1 MKRFSLLVTLTA
13 LLAIVCNTVVAESNT
28 ASAYKYE
35 SFKGDKSATR
45 IYTLNNGLKVY
56 MSVNKEQPR
65 LQTMIAVKVGSKND
79 PAETT
84 GLAHY
89 FEHLMFKGTDKF
101 GTQNYEA
108 EKPLLDEIERLFE
121 VYRVTTDEAERKALY
136 AKIDSVSQEA
146 SKYAIP
152 NEYDKLMQAIG
163 ASGTNAWTSF
173 DETNYVEDIPS
184 NQIENWAKIQAE
196 RFANATIRGFHTELE
211 TVYEEYNMGLTRDD
225 GKMFDKIMESIFPNH
240 PYGTQTTIG
249 KQEHLKNPSITNI
262 KNYYKTYYVP
272 NNMAICMA
280 GDFNPD
286 EAIKIVDKYFGGLKP
301 NPNLP
306 KVEEYQPTPLTEIKV
321 SEVYGLESE
330 CVAIAWPIG
339 GARSEG
345 ALIGEILASVLSNG
359 SCGLLDTNLLQSQ
372 KVLSAYGGV
381 ELLADAGL
389 AMVVGE
395 PKQGQTLE
403 EVRDLLLGE
412 IEKLRNGEFDE
423 ALLKSIIANYRK
435 SEMSQLENN
444 FARAYKMEAAFINGL
459 KWEDV
464 ATELDRAAKLTKK
477 DLVDWAKKN
486 LTANGY
492 SVIYKRQG
500 EDKSQKKIDK
510 PTITPISAN
519 RDAQSDYLI
528 SIQQSQ
534 VAPIAPVFVD
544 YERDM
549 SRANLSNGTEVL
561 YKQNET
567 NELFSLIYLYDFG
580 AVNFKSLPLAT
591 TYMEML
597 GTAKKSAEQIQRELY
612 DLACTF
618 SISTGLDKTYIV
630 ITGLSENMEKAMKIA
645 EDYIANVKGNNAVL
659 NEVKSDVAQERINAK
674 SSQQECFGALQQ
686 YCIYGPEYV
695 NKVKMSNKEL
705 NEVTSEKLLSQIKD
719 LRNIEHRVLYY
730 GPKQLS
736 DLTKSLQ
743 DIHCKQKKLKKV
755 EPVTLTPINVKEQNV
770 LFAQYDAKQIYYM
783 QYSCREQDK
792 FDVKN
797 SPIATLYNDY
807 FSGGMNSIVFQEMRE
822 ARGLAYSA
830 YTYLARGKMPHHP
843 YYFYAFIA
851 TQNDKVQQ
859 AVEAFD
865 DIIENM
871 PRSNKAFD
879 LAKSGVLANLE
890 SKRTTKA
897 NVLWSFLDYEKFGLK
912 EDINKTVYEGVKN
925 LTLDN
930 VATFQQS
937 FIKGRPYTYCIL
949 GDKNDLDMNYIGS
962 LGKIKFLS
970 QEEIFGY

>member
-1 MKRFSLLVTLTA
+1 MKRFHFI
-13 LLAIVCNTVVAESNT
+13 LAVIIAVLAVSCG
-28 ASAYKYE
+28 YRYE
-35 SFKGDKSATR
+35 SVEGDATATR
-45 IYTLNNGLKVY
+45 IYTLRNGLKVY

-65 LQTMIAVKVGSKND
+65 LQTMIAVRVGSKND

-121 VYRVTTDEAERKALY
+121 VYRATTDEAERKAIY
-136 AKIDSVSQEA
+136 AQIDSVSQEA

-184 NQIENWAKIQAE
+184 NQIENWAKVQSE
-196 RFANATIRGFHTELE
+196 RFANAVIRGFHTELE
-211 TVYEEYNMGLTRDD
+211 TVYEEYNMGLTRDN
-225 GKMFDKIMESIFPNH
+225 DKVLDNLLASIFPDH

-249 KQEHLKNPSITNI
+249 AQEHLKNPSITNI

-280 GDFNPD
+280 GDFNPN
-286 EAIKIVDKYFGGLKP
+286 EAIKIIDKYFGSFKP
-301 NPNLP
+301 NCNLP
-306 KVEEYQPTPLTEIKV
+306 KVAEYKPTQLTEVKE

-330 CVAIAWPIG
+330 TVAIAWPVA

-372 KVLSAYGGV
+372 KVLNAYGYI
-381 ELLADAGL
+381 ECLADAGI
-389 AMVVGE
+389 AMVAGE

-403 EVRDLLLGE
+403 EVRDLLLAE
-412 IEKLRNGEFDE
+412 VEKVRNGEFDE
-423 ALLKSIIANYRK
+423 ELLKSIIANYRK

-444 FARAYKMEAAFINGL
+444 FALAYRMEAAFINGL
-459 KWEDV
+459 EWSDV
-464 ATELDRAAKLTKK
+464 ATELDRAAKLTKE
-477 DLVDWAKKN
+477 DLVAWAKEN
-486 LTANGY
+486 LPLDGY
-492 SVIYKRQG
+492 AVVYKRQG

-519 RDAQSDYLI
+519 RDAQSDYL
-528 SIQQSQ
+528 
-534 VAPIAPVFVD
+534 VAMQEVEVEPIAPVFVD

-549 SRANLSNGTEVL
+549 SRTNLENETEVL

-580 AVNFKSLPLAT
+580 ASTFKSLPLAAK
-591 TYMEML
+591 YMEML
-597 GTAKKSAEQIQRELY
+597 GTAEKSAEQIQRELY

-618 SISTGLDKTYIV
+618 NISTSVDKTYIV

-645 EDYIANVKGNNAVL
+645 EDYIANVEGDEEVL
-659 NEVKSDVAQERINAK
+659 REVKSDEKQERLNAK
-674 SSQQECFGALQQ
+674 SSQQDCFSALQR

-695 NKVKMSNKEL
+695 RNVKMSNKEL
-705 NEVTSEKLLSQIKD
+705 NKISSEELLSQIKA
-719 LRNIEHRVLYY
+719 LPGIEHRVMYY
-730 GPKQLS
+730 GPKSLQDLS
-736 DLTKSLQ
+736 KSLQ
-743 DIHCKQKKLKKV
+743 DIHCTNNKLQKV
-755 EPVTLTPINVKEQNV
+755 EKVTLTPKDVKVPSV

-792 FDVKN
+792 WNISN
-797 SPIATLYNDY
+797 SPIGTLYNNY

-830 YTYLARGKMPHHP
+830 YAGLFDGTTPKDP

-851 TQNDKVQQ
+851 TQNDKVEQ
-859 AVEAFD
+859 AIEAFD
-865 DIIENM
+865 EIIEEM
-871 PRSNKAFD
+871 PRSEQAFE
-879 LAKSGVLANLE
+879 LAKSGILANLE
-890 SKRTTKA
+890 SQRTTKA
-897 NVLWSFLDYEKFGLK
+897 NVLWSYLEYEKFGLK
-912 EDINKTVYEGVKN
+912 EDINKSLYEGIQK
-925 LTLDN
+925 LTLED
-930 VATFQQS
+930 VVEFQQE
-937 FIKGRPYTYCIL
+937 FIKGRSYTYCIL
-949 GDKNDLDMNYIGS
+949 GDRNDLDMNYLRK
-962 LGKIKFLS
+962 LGKIKYLS
-970 QEEIFGY
+970 QKEIFGY

>member
-1 MKRFSLLVTLTA
+1 MKRFSILAVA
-13 LLAIVCNTVVAESNT
+13 LLAIVCNIAVANNNDKSNCF
-28 ASAYKYE
+28 KYE
-35 SFKGDKSATR
+35 SVKGDKSATR
-45 IYTLNNGLKVY
+45 IYTLDNGLKVY

-65 LQTMIAVKVGSKND
+65 LQTMIAVRVGSKND

-89 FEHLMFKGTDKF
+89 FEHLMFKGTNKF
-101 GTQNYEA
+101 GTQNYDA

-121 VYRVTTDEAERKALY
+121 VYRATTDDAERKAIY
-136 AKIDSVSQEA
+136 AKIDSISQEA

-196 RFANATIRGFHTELE
+196 RFANAVIRGFHTELE

-225 GKMFDKIMESIFPNH
+225 SKVFDEIMASIFPDH

-286 EAIKIVDKYFGGLKP
+286 EAIKIIDKYFGSLKP
-301 NPNLP
+301 NHNLP
-306 KVEEYQPTPLTEIKV
+306 KVEEYQPKPLSKVKV

-330 CVAIAWPIG
+330 SVSISWPVG

-359 SCGLLDTNLLQSQ
+359 SCGLLDTDLLQSQ
-372 KVLSAYGGV
+372 KVLNAYGFV
-381 ELLADAGL
+381 EHLADAGI
-389 AMVVGE
+389 AMVTGE

-403 EVRDLLLGE
+403 EVRDLLLAE
-412 IEKLRNGEFDE
+412 VEKLRNGEFDE

-444 FARAYKMEAAFINGL
+444 FARAYKMEAAFINDL

-464 ATELDRAAKLTKK
+464 VAELDRAAKLTKK
-477 DLVDWAKKN
+477 DLVAWAKAN
-486 LTANGY
+486 LTTDGY
-492 SVIYKRQG
+492 SIIYKRQG
-500 EDKSQKKIDK
+500 EDKSQKKIEK

-519 RDAQSDYLI
+519 RDAQSDYLV

-534 VAPIAPVFVD
+534 VAPIAPAFVD

-549 SRANLSNGTEVL
+549 SRANLHNGVEVL

-567 NELFSLIYLYDFG
+567 NDLFSLIYLYDFG
-580 AVNFKSLPLAT
+580 ATNFKSLPLAAK
-591 TYMEML
+591 YMEML

-618 SISTGLDKTYIV
+618 NISTSLDKTYIV

-645 EDYIANVKGNNAVL
+645 ENYIANVKGDEEVL
-659 NEVKSDVAQERINAK
+659 REVKRDAEQERLNAK
-674 SSQQECFGALQQ
+674 SSQQSCFGALQQ

-695 NKVKMSNKEL
+695 SKVKMSNKEL
-705 NEVTSEKLLSQIKD
+705 NDVTSDELLSQIKN
-719 LRNIEHRVLYY
+719 LQKIEHRVMYY
-730 GPKQLS
+730 GPKQLKE
-736 DLTKSLQ
+736 LTKSLQ
-743 DIHCKQKKLKKV
+743 AIHCKQKELKKV
-755 EPVTLTPINVKEQNV
+755 EKVTLTPKDVKEPSV

-783 QYSCREQDK
+783 QYSCRKQDK
-792 FDVKN
+792 FNVKN
-797 SPIATLYNDY
+797 SPMANLYNNY

-830 YTYLARGKMPHHP
+830 NAGLWKGTTPEDP

-851 TQNDKVQQ
+851 TQNDKTQQ

-865 DIIENM
+865 EIINDM
-871 PRSNKAFD
+871 PRSEKAFD
-879 LAKSGVLANLE
+879 LAKSGLLANLA

-897 NVLWSFLDYEKFGLK
+897 NVLWSYLEYEKFGLK
-912 EDINKTVYEGVKN
+912 EDLNKTVYEGVKK
-925 LTLDN
+925 LSLDD
-930 VATFQQS
+930 VAKFQQS

>member
-1 MKRFSLLVTLTA
+1 MKKFSWL
-13 LLAIVCNTVVAESNT
+13 IVLVVAALAVSCG
-28 ASAYKYE
+28 YRYE
-35 SFKGDKSATR
+35 SVKGDKLQTR
-45 IYTLNNGLKVY
+45 IYTLDNGLKVY

-65 LQTMIAVKVGSKND
+65 LQTMIAVRVGSKND

-121 VYRVTTDEAERKALY
+121 VYRTTTDEVERKAIY
-136 AKIDSVSQEA
+136 AQIDSVSPEA

-163 ASGTNAWTSF
+163 ADGTNAWTSF

-211 TVYEEYNMGLTRDD
+211 TVYEEYNMGLTRDS

-280 GDFNPD
+280 GDFDPD
-286 EAIKIVDKYFGGLKP
+286 EAIKIIDKYFGGLTP
-301 NPNLP
+301 NKNLP
-306 KVEEYQPTPLTEIKV
+306 KVEEYQPAPLTEIKV

-345 ALIGEILASVLSNG
+345 ALIGEILTSVLSNG

-423 ALLKSIIANYRK
+423 ALLNSIVANYRK
-435 SEMSQLENN
+435 GEMSQLENN

-459 KWEDV
+459 NWADV
-464 ATELDRAAKLTKK
+464 ATELDRAAKLTKE
-477 DLVDWAKKN
+477 DLVAWAKAN
-486 LTANGY
+486 LTTDAY

-500 EDKSQKKIDK
+500 EDKSQKKIEK

-519 RDAQSDYLI
+519 RDAQSDYLV
-528 SIQQSQ
+528 SIQQSE

-549 SRANLSNGTEVL
+549 SRTNLENGTEVL
-561 YKQNET
+561 YKHNET
-567 NELFSLIYLYDFG
+567 NELFSLIYLYNFG
-580 AVNFKSLPLAT
+580 ATNFKSLPLAT
-591 TYMEML
+591 SYMELL
-597 GTAKKSAEQIQRELY
+597 GTADKSAEQIQRELY

-618 SISTGLDKTYIV
+618 NISTALDKTYIV

-645 EDYIANVKGNNAVL
+645 EEYIANVEGDEAVL
-659 NEVKSDVAQERINAK
+659 REVKSDAKQERSNAK
-674 SSQQECFGALQQ
+674 SSQQSCFGALQQ
-686 YCIYGPEYV
+686 YCIYGADYAR
-695 NKVKMSNKEL
+695 KVKMSDKEL
-705 NEVTSEKLLSQIKD
+705 NNITSEELLSQIKA
-719 LRNIEHRVLYY
+719 LQKIEHRVMYY
-730 GPKQLS
+730 GPKQLG

-743 DIHCKQKKLKKV
+743 EIRCTNEKLEKV
-755 EPVTLTPINVKEQNV
+755 EPITLTPNNVKEQSV

-797 SPIATLYNDY
+797 SPIANLYNNY

-830 YTYLARGKMPHHP
+830 YAGLWKGTTPKDP

-865 DIIENM
+865 EIIEEM
-871 PRSNKAFD
+871 PRSDKAFD

-897 NVLWSFLDYEKFGLK
+897 NVLWSYLEYEKFGLK

-925 LTLDN
+925 LTLDDV
-930 VATFQQS
+930 VAFQQS

-949 GDKNDLDMNYIGS
+949 GDKKDLDMKYIGS
-962 LGKIKFLS
+962 LGKIKYLS

>member
-1 MKRFSLLVTLTA
+1 MKRVSWIIA
-13 LLAIVCNTVVAESNT
+13 LAVALFAIACSSDRTFESV
-28 ASAYKYE
+28 E
-35 SFKGDKSATR
+35 GDKLGVR
-45 IYTLNNGLKVY
+45 IYTLDNGLKVY

-65 LQTMIAVKVGSKND
+65 LQTMIAVRVGSKND

-108 EKPLLDEIERLFE
+108 ERPLLDEIERLFE
-121 VYRVTTDEAERKALY
+121 VYRTTTDEAERKTLY

-163 ASGTNAWTSF
+163 ADGTNAWTSF

-184 NQIENWAKIQAE
+184 NQIENWAKIQSE

-211 TVYEEYNMGLTRDD
+211 TVYEEYNMGLTRDS
-225 GKMFDKIMESIFPNH
+225 GKLFDEIMASIFPDH

-286 EAIKIVDKYFGGLKP
+286 EAIKIIERYFGSLKP
-301 NPNLP
+301 NENLP
-306 KVEEYQPTPLTEIKV
+306 KVEEYQPKPLTEIKE

-330 CVAIAWPIG
+330 CVAIAWPVG

-345 ALIGEILASVLSNG
+345 ALIGEILSSVLSNG
-359 SCGLLDTNLLQSQ
+359 SCGLIDTDLLQSQ
-372 KVLSAYGGV
+372 KVLNAYGYI
-381 ELLADAGL
+381 ECLADAGI
-389 AMVVGE
+389 AMVAGE

-403 EVRDLLLGE
+403 EVRELLLAE
-412 IEKLRNGEFDE
+412 IEKVRNGEFDE
-423 ALLKSIIANYRK
+423 ELLKSIIANYRK
-435 SEMSQLENN
+435 SEMEQLENN

-459 KWEDV
+459 EWKDV
-464 ATELDRAAKLTKK
+464 ATELDRAAKLTKA
-477 DLVDWAKKN
+477 DIVAWAKEN
-486 LTANGY
+486 LTLDGY
-492 SVIYKRQG
+492 CVVYKRQG
-500 EDKSQKKIDK
+500 EDKSQKKIEK

-519 RDAQSDYLI
+519 RDAQSDYLL
-528 SIQQSQ
+528 SIQQSK
-534 VAPIAPVFVD
+534 VAPITPSFVD
-544 YERDM
+544 FERDM
-549 SRANLSNGTEVL
+549 SRTNLKNGTEVL

-580 AVNFKSLPLAT
+580 ATNFKSLPLAT
-591 TYMEML
+591 SYMEML
-597 GTAKKSAEQIQRELY
+597 GTAEKSAEQIQRELY
-612 DLACTF
+612 DLACDFQIVTD
-618 SISTGLDKTYIV
+618 LNKTYIA
-630 ITGLSENMEKAMKIA
+630 IGGLSENMEKAMRIV
-645 EDYIANVKGNNAVL
+645 EDYIANVEGNEAVL
-659 NEVKSDVAQERINAK
+659 REVKRDVQQERLNAK
-674 SSQQECFGALQQ
+674 SSQQDCFGALQQ
-686 YCIYGPEYV
+686 YAIYGAEYAR
-695 NKVKMSNKEL
+695 KVKMSNKEL
-705 NEVTSEKLLSQIKD
+705 NDVTSDELLSQIKA
-719 LRNIEHRVLYY
+719 LQGIEHRVMYY
-730 GPKQLS
+730 GPKPMNELA
-736 DLTKSLQ
+736 KSLQ
-743 DIHCKQKKLKKV
+743 DVHCTTDTLQKV
-755 EPVTLTPINVKEQNV
+755 EPIRLSSNSVEEPGV

-783 QYSCREQDK
+783 QYSCREQDM
-792 FDVKN
+792 FNVKN
-797 SPIATLYNDY
+797 SPIAELYNNY
-807 FSGGMNSIVFQEMRE
+807 FSGGMNSVVFQEMRE

-830 YTYLARGKMPHHP
+830 YAGLWKGKTPKDP

-851 TQNDKVQQ
+851 TQNDKLQQ

-865 DIIENM
+865 EIIEDM
-871 PRSNKAFD
+871 PRSDKAFD
-879 LAKSGVLANLE
+879 LAKSGILANLE

-897 NVLWSFLDYEKFGLK
+897 NILWSYLDHEKFGLK

-925 LTLDN
+925 LSLDD
-930 VATFQQS
+930 VVKFQQE

-949 GDKNDLDMNYIGS
+949 GDRNDLDMKYLRS

>member
-1 MKRFSLLVTLTA
+1 MKRFSWIVVSLVA
-13 LLAIVCNTVVAESNT
+13 LVAIACNSEKKYHYETVE
-28 ASAYKYE
+28 
-35 SFKGDKSATR
+35 GDKLGTR
-45 IYTLNNGLKVY
+45 IYTLDNGLKVY

-65 LQTMIAVKVGSKND
+65 LQTMIAVRVGSKND

-121 VYRVTTDEAERKALY
+121 VYRATTDEAERKAIY

-225 GKMFDKIMESIFPNH
+225 SKVFDEMMASIFPDH

-249 KQEHLKNPSITNI
+249 AQEHLKNPSITNI

-286 EAIKIVDKYFGGLKP
+286 EAIKIIDKYFGGLQP
-301 NPNLP
+301 NHNLP
-306 KVEEYQPTPLTEIKV
+306 KMADYKPARLTEVKE

-330 CVAIAWPIG
+330 SVAISWPVG

-359 SCGLLDTNLLQSQ
+359 SCGLIDTDLLQSQ
-372 KVLSAYGGV
+372 KVLNAYGFV
-381 ELLADAGL
+381 ECLADAGI
-389 AMVVGE
+389 AMVAGE

-403 EVRDLLLGE
+403 EVRDLLLAE
-412 IEKLRNGEFDE
+412 VEKIRNGEFDE

-459 KWEDV
+459 DWADV
-464 ATELDRAAKLTKK
+464 ATELDRAAKITKE
-477 DLVDWAKKN
+477 DLVAWAKAN
-486 LTANGY
+486 LTTDGY

-519 RDAQSDYLI
+519 RDAQSDYLVA
-528 SIQQSQ
+528 IQQSE

-544 YERDM
+544 FERDM
-549 SRANLSNGTEVL
+549 SRTNLENGTEVL

-567 NELFSLIYLYDFG
+567 NELFSLIYLYEFG
-580 AVNFKSLPLAT
+580 ATNFKSLSLAT
-591 TYMEML
+591 SYMELL
-597 GTAKKSAEQIQRELY
+597 GTAEKSAEQIQRELY

-618 SISTGLDKTYIV
+618 NISTSVDKTYIV

-645 EDYIANVKGNNAVL
+645 EDYIANVKGDKAVL
-659 NEVKSDVAQERINAK
+659 REIKRDVEQERLNAK
-674 SSQQECFGALQQ
+674 ASQQDCFSSLQK
-686 YCIYGPEYV
+686 YCIYGAEYAR
-695 NKVKMSNKEL
+695 KTRMSNKEL
-705 NEVTSEKLLSQIKD
+705 KEITSDELLSQIKA
-719 LRNIEHRVLYY
+719 LPGIEHRVMYY
-730 GPKQLS
+730 GPMQLN
-736 DLTKSLQ
+736 DLAKSLQ
-743 DIHCKQKKLKKV
+743 EIHCTNDKLQKV
-755 EPVTLTPINVKEQNV
+755 EKITLTPKDVKESSV

-783 QYSCREQDK
+783 QFSCREQDK
-792 FDVKN
+792 FDIKN
-797 SPIATLYNDY
+797 SPIINLYNNY

-830 YTYLARGKMPHHP
+830 YAGLWKGSTRKDP

-851 TQNDKVQQ
+851 TQNDKTQQ

-865 DIIENM
+865 EIIEEM
-871 PRSNKAFD
+871 PRSDKAFD
-879 LAKSGVLANLE
+879 LAKSGILANLE

-897 NVLWSFLDYEKFGLK
+897 NILWSYLDYEEFGLK
-912 EDINKTVYEGVKN
+912 EDLNKTVYEGVKS
-925 LTLDN
+925 LTLDDV
-930 VATFQQS
+930 VAYQQS

-949 GDKNDLDMNYIGS
+949 GDKNDLDMKYIGS

>member
-1 MKRFSLLVTLTA
+1 MKRFSWLLV
-13 LLAIVCNTVVAESNT
+13 LAVAVFAVACSGNYGYDTVE
-28 ASAYKYE
+28 
-35 SFKGDKSATR
+35 GDKLGTR
-45 IYTLNNGLKVY
+45 IYTLDNGLKVY

-65 LQTMIAVKVGSKND
+65 LQTMIAVRVGSKND

-121 VYRVTTDEAERKALY
+121 VYRTTTDEAERKALY

-184 NQIENWAKIQAE
+184 NQIENWAKIQSE
-196 RFANATIRGFHTELE
+196 RFANAVIRGFHTELE
-211 TVYEEYNMGLTRDD
+211 TVYEEYNMGLTRD
-225 GKMFDKIMESIFPNH
+225 GSKMFDEIMASIFPDH

-249 KQEHLKNPSITNI
+249 AQEHLKNPSITNI

-286 EAIKIVDKYFGGLKP
+286 EAIKIIDKYFGQLEP
-301 NPNLP
+301 NDNLP
-306 KVEEYQPTPLTEIKV
+306 EVAEYQPKPLTEVKE

-330 CVAIAWPIG
+330 TVAIAWPVA

-372 KVLSAYGGV
+372 KVLNAYGYV
-381 ELLADAGL
+381 ECLADAGI
-389 AMVVGE
+389 AMVAGE

-403 EVRDLLLGE
+403 EVRDLLLAE
-412 IEKLRNGEFDE
+412 VEKLRNGEFDE
-423 ALLKSIIANYRK
+423 DLLKSIVANYRK

-459 KWEDV
+459 EWEDV
-464 ATELDRAAKLTKK
+464 ATELDRAAKLTKE
-477 DLVDWAKKN
+477 DLVAWAKAN
-486 LTANGY
+486 LTADGY
-492 SVIYKRQG
+492 SVVYKRQG

-510 PTITPISAN
+510 PTITPIQAN
-519 RDAQSDYLI
+519 RDAQSDYLVAM
-528 SIQQSQ
+528 QQSE
-534 VAPIAPVFVD
+534 VAPIAPVFVN
-544 YERDM
+544 YERDLG
-549 SRANLSNGTEVL
+549 RTKLDNGIDVL
-561 YKQNET
+561 YKRNDT

-580 AVNFKSLPLAT
+580 ASTFKSLPLAT
-591 TYMEML
+591 RYMEML
-597 GTAKKSAEQIQRELY
+597 GTAEKSAEQIQRELY

-618 SISTGLDKTYIV
+618 NISTSVDKTYIV
-630 ITGLSENMEKAMKIA
+630 ITGLSENMEKAIKIA
-645 EDYIANVKGNNAVL
+645 EDYIANVEGDEDVL
-659 NEVKSDVAQERINAK
+659 REVKSDEKQQRLNAK
-674 SSQQECFGALQQ
+674 SSQQDCFSALQR

-695 NKVKMSNKEL
+695 RKVKMSDKEL
-705 NEVTSEKLLSQIKD
+705 NNITSKELLSQIKE
-719 LRNIEHRVLYY
+719 LPKTEHRIMYY
-730 GPKQLS
+730 GPMMLNDLVGTLYGTHCTS
-736 DLTKSLQ
+736 D
-743 DIHCKQKKLKKV
+743 DLKKV
-755 EPVTLTPINVKEQNV
+755 EAVELKAKDVKSPNV
-770 LFAQYDAKQIYYM
+770 LFAQYDAKQVYYM
-783 QYSCREQDK
+783 QYSCRTKDK
-792 FDVKN
+792 FDIKN
-797 SPIATLYNDY
+797 SPVANLYNNY

-830 YTYLARGKMPHHP
+830 YAGLFKGTTPKDP

-851 TQNDKVQQ
+851 TQNDKVEQ
-859 AVEAFD
+859 AVKAFD
-865 DIIENM
+865 EIIEDM
-871 PRSNKAFD
+871 PRSEKAFE
-879 LAKSGVLANLE
+879 LAKSGILANLE
-890 SKRTTKA
+890 SQRTTKA
-897 NVLWSFLDYEKFGLK
+897 NILWGYLEYEKFGLT
-912 EDINKTVYEGVKN
+912 EDINKTIYEGVKS
-925 LTLDN
+925 LTLDDV
-930 VATFQQS
+930 VAYQQS

-949 GDKNDLDMNYIGS
+949 GDKNDLDLNYLRS

-970 QEEIFGY
+970 QKDIFGY